1 MTPQRLRVSTH
12 SGYKADERPV
22 AFTLGERTLQVR
34 EVVDRW
40 YGEEHAYFKLLAEDG
55 NLYLVRHD
63 TVADEWELVM
73 FEALS
78 PGGGPP

>member
-73 FEALS
+73 FEAVS

>member
-63 TVADEWELVM
+63 TVTDEWELVM
-73 FEALS
+73 FEAVS